1 MEMRFTHFL
10 NVVKQAES
18 EGLVSSRN
26 YALPLLVNIGTL
38 NTCQNKS
45 LFCLFSNAPVSPI
58 AGLADRVPLLT
69 SVLPSYRRNAI
80 AKSLK
85 VFHVSAGGHVM
96 LFYGLQSWETFE
108 THGICT
114 LGSLRP
120 KVQTFKAWTLQFLYA
135 EGSFLPERWHDEMI
149 NCWSTIT
156 TINMHRLPENSTGG
170 RFLAERNEVYL
181 DHACPTVNS
190 ILLV

>member
-1 MEMRFTHFL
+1 MRFTHFL

-85 VFHVSAGGHVM
+85 FFTS
-96 LFYGLQSWETFE
+96 LQAVTSCCFM
-108 THGICT
+108 
-114 LGSLRP
+114 
-120 KVQTFKAWTLQFLYA
+120 VFKA
-135 EGSFLPERWHDEMI
+135 ERLLKLTEYVH
-149 NCWSTIT
+149 
-156 TINMHRLPENSTGG
+156 
-170 RFLAERNEVYL
+170 LAHYDRKFK
-181 DHACPTVNS
+181 
-190 ILLV
+190 LLRHELFSSYMLKAPSCLKDGMMR